1 MKSLTPILVVII
13 SIFMYYFYIVP
24 LAGKVK
30 LLAKMNKDYKTV
42 IQEATG
48 LNDKRDQI
56 LQDYN
61 TISQED
67 MDRLTKAV
75 PDKFDPV
82 TFVND
87 LTGMANQRNLSF
99 DGFTTTDNRSD
110 VRQDDI
116 TGLLTPTY
124 RTTSA
129 TFNIVGKY
137 EDALG
142 FLNDIETSLRVI
154 DVVGLDVELSD
165 STKLDS
171 LVKVSLEVNT
181 YSLK

>member
-30 LLAKMNKDYKTV
+30 LLAKMNSDYKTV
-42 IQEATG
+42 IQEAID
-48 LNDKRDQI
+48 LNAKRDQI

-75 PDKFDPV
+75 PDKFDSV
-82 TFVND
+82 TFIND
-87 LTGMANQRNLSF
+87 LTSMANQRKLSL
-99 DGFTTTDNRSD
+99 DGFTTADNRSD
-110 VRQDDI
+110 TRQDDP
-116 TGLLTPTY
+116 TGLLAPTY

-129 TFNIVGKY
+129 SFSIIGKY
-137 EDALG
+137 SDVLG
-142 FLNDIETSLRVI
+142 FLDDIETSLRVI

-165 STKLDS
+165 NTKPDS
-171 LVKVSLEVNT
+171 LVKVSLVVNT